1 MHTGGHRG
9 IFAAVTFAAAAAAWL
24 AGCETPRTASP
35 PPPVLTLS
43 TDLHS
48 ACYRW
53 PAGDF
58 TLQNHATLETSLAR
72 GESAVD
78 FMLADTEGGTVHLA
92 ELLAEKPVLLVL
104 GSFT

>member
-1 MHTGGHRG
+1 MHTGTHRG
-9 IFAAVTFAAAAAAWL
+9 IWAAAAAAAWL

-43 TDLHS
+43 SDLHS

-58 TLQNHATLETSLAR
+58 TLQNHATLETSLSA
-72 GESAVD
+72 GEPAVD
-78 FMLADTEGGTVHLA
+78 FTLADVDGATVHLA